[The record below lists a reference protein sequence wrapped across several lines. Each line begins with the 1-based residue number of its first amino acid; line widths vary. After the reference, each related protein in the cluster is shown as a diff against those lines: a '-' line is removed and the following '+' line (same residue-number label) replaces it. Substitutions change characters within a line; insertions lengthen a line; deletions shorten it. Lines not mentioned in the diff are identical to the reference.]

1 MRSIFIWTHLI
12 HLDTSIAPRTAVPMH
27 SSASPASNTRRASRT
42 GGFTLV
48 ELLVTLVIA
57 GLLLALAVPSF
68 NRLMA
73 SSRLT
78 TQANNAVNLLSYA
91 RAEAIKRG
99 INVQI
104 NAHGAV
110 SALPPNAAS
119 EALTQAVTMPADI
132 ASTSPIA
139 ALIATPL
146 GLLRAPA
153 DSTGYSGLVADLS
166 STAISGDNHRCI
178 YLYTGT
184 TVASCTDSQTCHA
197 STPNAS
203 CK

>member
-1 MRSIFIWTHLI
+1 
-12 HLDTSIAPRTAVPMH
+12 MH
-27 SSASPASNTRRASRT
+27 SSTLTSSHSQRTFRT

-48 ELLVTLVIA
+48 ELLITLVIA

-68 NRLMA
+68 NRLMV

-91 RAEAIKRG
+91 RAEAVKRG
-99 INVQI
+99 VNVQI
-104 NAHGAV
+104 NANGAV
-110 SALPPNAAS
+110 SALPPNTAS
-119 EALTQAVTMPADI
+119 EALTQAVTMPSSI
-132 ASTSPIA
+132 TSTSPIA

-146 GLLRAPA
+146 GLLRDPSASA
-153 DSTGYSGLVADLS
+153 GYSGLVADLS
-166 STAISGDNHRCI
+166 TTAFSGDNHRCI

-184 TVASCTDSQTCHA
+184 TVASCTDSQTCNA
-197 STPNAS
+197 NTPNAS